1 MTLEQAIP
9 NFADWVFEAIRFLP
23 IFVVFFCVVGF
34 FIGFLVSAIRRG
46 PVEGFY
52 AVAQVIGSAV
62 VDVANTSVRR
72 TLAMAML
79 AVQESIRRK
88 VLIAFAVFIVV
99 LLFAGWY
106 LDVKSDN
113 PARLYLSFVLTS
125 SNYLVLILALFL
137 STFSLPTDIKNRTI
151 YTIVTKPVR
160 GTEIILGRIIGFMA
174 VGTAILVA
182 MCLVSYVFVKR
193 GLSHEHQVDGEI
205 QVSATDLSSSGARQG
220 DTTYDSHH
228 RHTITMHDDGTGE
241 TDIVMGHNH
250 SVERVDGG
258 YEIGPPVGTLAAR
271 VVRRGSLRFKDR
283 SGMPG
288 TGVNVGHEW
297 AYRSYIEG
305 GSLAAAGWTFDGM
318 TEEKYP
324 DGFNLELNL
333 RVFRTHKGNI
343 EKGIRG
349 SITIRNPDP
358 GADVPSS
365 EPISFTAAEYSFD
378 RQFIPRRL
386 KAIDIRGRVK
396 DVDLFQDL
404 ADDDG
409 NLEVWIQCSEP
420 GQYYGMAEP
429 DVYVLE
435 NNGNFAVNFI
445 KGFVGIWL
453 QMLMVTTFGVGFS
466 TFLSGPVGMLA
477 TLSTIV
483 VGLFRKFIVDLVSG
497 TLEGGGPI
505 ESLIRTLTQ
514 ANLTNDLDIGKFPTA
529 VVKFLDDRFLDALYL
544 ITVSLPDYAGF
555 STTEYVATG
564 FNIEPSLLVMH
575 VLRALTYFVFVTL
588 IGYFFLKTR
597 EVAA

>member
-9 NFADWVFEAIRFLP
+9 KFSDWILEAILYLP
-23 IFVVFFCVVGF
+23 LFIVFFATAGF
-34 FIGFLVSAIRRG
+34 VIGYLVSAIRRG

-62 VDVANTSVRR
+62 VDIANTSFRR
-72 TLAMAML
+72 TFAMAML

-88 VLIAFAVFIVV
+88 VLIAFAIFVVV

-125 SNYLVLILALFL
+125 SNYMVLVLALLL
-137 STFSLPTDIKNRTI
+137 STFSLPADIKNRTI

-160 GTEIILGRIIGFMA
+160 GTEIVLGRIIGFMT

-182 MCLVSYVFVKR
+182 MCLISYFFVVR
-193 GLSHEHQVDGEI
+193 GLSHEHQVDGRI
-205 QVSATDLSSSGARQG
+205 QLTVSEAAPDGLLQG
-220 DTTYDSHH
+220 DTTFDSHH
-228 RHTITMHDDGTGE
+228 RHTITMYEDGTGE
-241 TDIVMGHNH
+241 TDVVMGHSH
-250 SVERVDGG
+250 FVEKVDGG
-258 YEIGPPVGTLAAR
+258 YEVGPPEGALAAR
-271 VVRRGSLRFKDR
+271 VVRRGALRFKDR
-283 SGMPG
+283 SGKPG
-288 TGVNVGHEW
+288 KGVNVGHEW

-305 GSLAAAGWTFDGM
+305 GSLAAAIWTFDGM
-318 TEEKYP
+318 TADKYT

-349 SITIRNPDP
+349 TITIRNPKA
-358 GADVPSS
+358 GAAILGS
-365 EPISFTAAEYSFD
+365 EPIPFTATEFAID
-378 RQFIPRRL
+378 RQFIPRQL
-386 KAIDIRGRVK
+386 KAIDSDGTVS
-396 DVDLFQDL
+396 DVDLFTDL
-404 ADDDG
+404 TDDG
-409 NLEVWIQCSEP
+409 RMEVWIQCSDR
-420 GQYYGMAEP
+420 GQYFGMAEP

-435 NNGNFAVNFI
+435 NDGNFAINFV
-445 KGFVGIWL
+445 KGYVGIWL

-483 VGLFRKFIVDLVSG
+483 VGLFRTYIVELVSG
-497 TLEGGGPI
+497 VMVGGGPV
-505 ESLIRTLTQ
+505 EAWIRTFKQ
-514 ANLTNDLDIGKFPTA
+514 SNLTVDMGIGDYATT
-529 VVKFLDDRFLDALYL
+529 VVRFLDSIILLALNL
-544 ITVSLPDYAGF
+544 VTISLPDYGAFSMTEWVASGF
-555 STTEYVATG
+555 D
-564 FNIEPSLLVMH
+564 IEASLLLMH
-575 VLRALTYFVFVTL
+575 VLRALTYFVFVSL

>member
-9 NFADWVFEAIRFLP
+9 NFSDWIGEALFYLP
-23 IFVVFFCVVGF
+23 LFIVFFATTGF
-34 FIGFLVSAIRRG
+34 VIGYLVSAIRRG

-62 VDVANTSVRR
+62 FDLANTSVRR

-113 PARLYLSFVLTS
+113 PGRLYLSFVLTS

-137 STFSLPTDIKNRTI
+137 STFSLPADIKNRTI

-160 GTEIILGRIIGFMA
+160 GTEIVLGRIIGFMT

-182 MCLVSYVFVKR
+182 MCLVSYLFVVR
-193 GLSHEHQVDGEI
+193 GLSHEHQVDGQI
-205 QVSATDLSSSGARQG
+205 QTTLTDLAPDGLLQG
-220 DTTYDSHH
+220 VTTYDAHH
-228 RHTITMHDDGTGE
+228 RHTITMYDDGTGE
-241 TDIVMGHNH
+241 TDVVMGHHH
-250 SVERVDGG
+250 SVKKVGG
-258 YEIGPPVGTLAAR
+258 DYKIGPPQGGLAAR
-271 VVRRGSLRFKDR
+271 VVRRGDLRFKDR
-283 SGMPG
+283 SGNPG
-288 TGVNVGHEW
+288 SGVNVGHEW

-305 GSLAAAGWTFDGM
+305 GTLAAAVWTFDGM
-318 TEEKYP
+318 TAGKYP
-324 DGFNLELNL
+324 EGFNLELNL

-349 SITIRNPDP
+349 SITIRNPKA
-358 GADVPSS
+358 GAAILSS
-365 EPISFTAAEYSFD
+365 EPISFSATEFAID
-378 RQFIPRRL
+378 RQFIPRQL
-386 KAIDIRGRVK
+386 KAIDSDGTVS
-396 DVDLFQDL
+396 DVDLFKDL
-404 ADDDG
+404 TDG
-409 NLEVWIQCSEP
+409 GKLEVWIQCSER

-435 NNGNFAVNFI
+435 NDGNFAINFI

-483 VGLFRKFIVDLVSG
+483 VGLFRKFIVDLVTG
-497 TLEGGGPI
+497 VLEGGGPM
-505 ESLIRTLTQ
+505 EALIRTITQ
-514 ANLTNDLDIGKFPTA
+514 ANLTVDLDIGTYPTA
-529 VVKFLDDRFLDALYL
+529 VVKFIDGVFLTGLNL
-544 ITVSLPDYAGF
+544 ITISLPDYAGF
-555 STTEYVATG
+555 SMTEFVATG
-564 FNIEPSLLVMH
+564 FNIEPSLLVIH
-575 VLRALTYFVFVTL
+575 ILRALTYFVFVTL

>member
-9 NFADWVFEAIRFLP
+9 NFSDWIGEALFYLP
-23 IFVVFFCVVGF
+23 LFIVFFATAGF
-34 FIGFLVSAIRRG
+34 VIGYLVSAIRRG

-62 VDVANTSVRR
+62 FDLANTSVRR

-113 PARLYLSFVLTS
+113 PGRLYLSFVLTS

-137 STFSLPTDIKNRTI
+137 STFSLPADIKNRTI

-160 GTEIILGRIIGFMA
+160 GTEIVLGRIIGFMT

-182 MCLVSYVFVKR
+182 MCLVSYLFVVR
-193 GLSHEHQVDGEI
+193 GLSHEHQVDGQI
-205 QVSATDLSSSGARQG
+205 QTTLTELAPDGLLQG
-220 DTTYDSHH
+220 VTTYDAHH
-228 RHTITMHDDGTGE
+228 RHTITMYDDGTGE
-241 TDIVMGHNH
+241 TDVVMGHYH
-250 SVERVDGG
+250 SVKKVDAD
-258 YEIGPPVGTLAAR
+258 YKIGPPQGGLAAR
-271 VVRRGSLRFKDR
+271 VVRRGDLRFKDR
-283 SGMPG
+283 SGNPG
-288 TGVNVGHEW
+288 SGVNVGHEW

-305 GSLAAAGWTFDGM
+305 GTLAAAVWTFDGM
-318 TEEKYP
+318 TAGKYP
-324 DGFNLELNL
+324 EGFNLELNL

-349 SITIRNPDP
+349 SITIRNPRA
-358 GADVPSS
+358 GAAILSS
-365 EPISFTAAEYSFD
+365 EPISFSATEFAID
-378 RQFIPRRL
+378 RQFIPRQL
-386 KAIDIRGRVK
+386 KAIDSDGTVS
-396 DVDLFQDL
+396 DVDLFKDL
-404 ADDDG
+404 TDDG
-409 NLEVWIQCSEP
+409 KLEVWIQCSER

-435 NNGNFAVNFI
+435 NDGNFAINFI

-483 VGLFRKFIVDLVSG
+483 VGLFRKFIVDLVTG
-497 TLEGGGPI
+497 VLEGGGPM
-505 ESLIRTLTQ
+505 EALIRTITQ
-514 ANLTNDLDIGKFPTA
+514 ANLTVDLDIGTYPTA
-529 VVKFLDDRFLDALYL
+529 VVKFIDGVFLTGLNL
-544 ITVSLPDYAGF
+544 ITISLPDYAGF
-555 STTEYVATG
+555 SMTEFVATG
-564 FNIEPSLLVMH
+564 FNIEPSLLVIH
-575 VLRALTYFVFVTL
+575 ILRALTYFVFVTL

>member
-9 NFADWVFEAIRFLP
+9 NFADWLFEAIRYLP
-23 IFVVFFCVVGF
+23 LFVVFFCLAGF

-52 AVAQVIGSAV
+52 AVSQVIGSSV
-62 VDVANTSVRR
+62 IDLANSSVRR

-79 AVQESIRRK
+79 AIRESIRRK

-113 PARLYLSFVLTS
+113 PGRLYLSFVLTS

-137 STFSLPTDIKNRTI
+137 SAFSLPADIKNRTI

-160 GTEIILGRIIGFMA
+160 GTEVILGRIIGFMT

-182 MCLVSYVFVKR
+182 MCLVSYLFVVR

-205 QVSATDLSSSGARQG
+205 QVTATELSPEGVLQG
-220 DTTYDSHH
+220 VTSYDAHH
-228 RHTITMHDDGTGE
+228 RHTISMYDDETGE
-241 TDIVMGHNH
+241 TDVVMGHHH
-250 SVERVDGG
+250 SVAKEAGG
-258 YEIGPPVGTLAAR
+258 EEIGPPVGSLAAR

-283 SGMPG
+283 SGKPG
-288 TGVNVGHEW
+288 AGVNVGHEW

-305 GSLAAAGWTFDGM
+305 GTLAAAVWTFDAM
-318 TEEKYP
+318 SAEKYP
-324 DGFNLELNL
+324 DGVNLELNL

-349 SITIRNPDP
+349 SITIRNPDT
-358 GADVPSS
+358 GARIRSS
-365 EPISFTAAEYSFD
+365 EPISFSATEFAID
-378 RQFIPRRL
+378 RQFIPRKL
-386 KAIDIRGRVK
+386 KAIDSDGTVS
-396 DVDLFQDL
+396 DVDLFEDL
-404 ADDDG
+404 TDDEG
-409 NLEVWIQCSEP
+409 KLEVWIQCSER
-420 GQYYGMAEP
+420 GQYFGMAEP

-435 NNGNFAVNFI
+435 NDGNFALNFV
-445 KGFVGIWL
+445 KGFFGIWL

-483 VGLFRKFIVDLVSG
+483 VGLFHAKIIDLVSG
-497 TLEGGGPI
+497 VMEGGGPI
-505 ESLIRTLTQ
+505 EALIRTLTQ
-514 ANLTNDLDIGKFPTA
+514 ANLSSDLEIGDFPTL
-529 VVKFLDDRFLDALYL
+529 VVKFLDNRFLDALNL
-544 ITVSLPDYAGF
+544 ITLSLPDYAGF
-555 STTEYVATG
+555 STTEFVATG
-564 FNIEPSLLVMH
+564 FNIEPSLLAMH
-575 VLRALTYFVFVTL
+575 ALRALTYFVFVTL

>member
-1 MTLEQAIP
+1 MTLENAIP
-9 NFADWVFEAIRFLP
+9 NFADWIFDALRFLP
-23 IFVVFFCVVGF
+23 IFIVVFAAAGF
-34 FIGFLVSAIRRG
+34 FIGFLVSAVRRG

-62 VDVANTSVRR
+62 VDILNTSIRR

-88 VLIAFAVFIVV
+88 VLVAFAVFVVV

-113 PARLYLSFVLTS
+113 PGRLYLSFVLTS

-160 GTEIILGRIIGFMA
+160 GTEIILGRIIGFMT

-182 MCLVSYVFVKR
+182 MCLISYMFVVR
-193 GLSHEHQVDGEI
+193 GLNHEHQVDGEI
-205 QVSATDLSSSGARQG
+205 QLTSTELSPDGSLQG
-220 DTTYDSHH
+220 LTTYDAHH
-228 RHTITMHDDGTGE
+228 RHTITMFDDVSGE
-241 TDIVMGHNH
+241 TDVVMGHH
-250 SVERVDGG
+250 HAVEKVGD
-258 YEIGPPVGTLAAR
+258 ELVVGPPQGALAAR

-283 SGMPG
+283 SGKPG
-288 TGVNVGHEW
+288 AGVNVGHEW

-305 GSLAAAGWTFDGM
+305 GTLAAAVWTFDGM
-318 TEEKYP
+318 TADRYP

-343 EKGIRG
+343 EKGILG
-349 SITIRNPDP
+349 SITIRNPNT
-358 GADVPSS
+358 GARIRSS
-365 EPISFTAAEYSFD
+365 EPISFAAKEFSID
-378 RQFIPRRL
+378 RQFIPREL
-386 KAIDIRGRVK
+386 KAIDSDGTVS
-396 DVDLFQDL
+396 DVDLFEDL
-404 ADDDG
+404 TDQG
-409 NLEVWIQCSEP
+409 QLEVWIQCSER

-435 NNGNFAVNFI
+435 NNGNFAINFM
-445 KGFVGIWL
+445 KGFIGIWL

-483 VGLFRKFIVDLVSG
+483 VGLFRQFIIDLVSG

-505 ESLIRTLTQ
+505 EALIRVLTQ
-514 ANLTNDLDIGKFPTA
+514 ANLQVDLDIGRFPTL
-529 VVKFLDDRFLDALYL
+529 VVKFLDARFLDALNV

-555 STTEYVATG
+555 STTEFVATG
-564 FNIEPSLLVMH
+564 FNIEPSLLAMQVI
-575 VLRALTYFVFVTL
+575 RAFTYFVFVTI

>member
-23 IFVVFFCVVGF
+23 IFMIVFAAAGF
-34 FIGFLVSAIRRG
+34 MIGYLVSAVRRG

-52 AVAQVIGSAV
+52 AVATVIGSAV
-62 VDVANTSVRR
+62 VDIANTSVRR

-88 VLIAFAVFIVV
+88 VLVAFAVFIVV

-113 PARLYLSFVLTS
+113 PGRLYLSFVLTS

-137 STFSLPTDIKNRTI
+137 STFSLPADIKNRTI

-160 GTEIILGRIIGFMA
+160 GTEIVLGRIIGFMA

-182 MCLVSYVFVKR
+182 MCLISYLFVVR
-193 GLSHEHQVDGEI
+193 GLSHEHRVDGEI
-205 QVSATDLSSSGARQG
+205 QVTSTELSPDGSLQG
-220 DTTYDSHH
+220 STTYDSHH
-228 RHTITMHDDGTGE
+228 RHTITMFDDETGE
-241 TDIVMGHNH
+241 TDVVMGHH
-250 SVERVDGG
+250 HAVELAADG
-258 YEIGPPVGTLAAR
+258 YQIGPPEGALAAR

-283 SGMPG
+283 SGKPG

-305 GSLAAAGWTFDGM
+305 GTLAAAVWTFDGM
-318 TEEKYP
+318 TADRYA

-343 EKGIRG
+343 EKGILG
-349 SITIRNPDP
+349 SITIRNPDT
-358 GADVPSS
+358 GARIRSS
-365 EPISFTAAEYSFD
+365 EPISFAATEFSID
-378 RQFIPRRL
+378 RQFIPRQL
-386 KAIDIRGRVK
+386 KAIDSDGTVS
-396 DVDLFQDL
+396 DVDLFEDL
-404 ADDDG
+404 TDDG
-409 NLEVWIQCSEP
+409 KLEVWIQCSER

-435 NNGNFAVNFI
+435 NDGNFAINFI

-483 VGLFRKFIVDLVSG
+483 VGLFRQFIVDLVSG
-497 TLEGGGPI
+497 SMEGGGPI
-505 ESLIRTLTQ
+505 ESLIRVLTQ
-514 ANLTNDLDIGKFPTA
+514 ANVSIDLDIGRFPTL
-529 VVKFLDDRFLDALYL
+529 VVKFLDARFLDVLNV
-544 ITVSLPDYAGF
+544 ITMSLPDYAGF
-555 STTEYVATG
+555 STTEFVATG
-564 FNIEPSLLVMH
+564 FNIEPSLLAMQ

>member
-9 NFADWVFEAIRFLP
+9 NFADWVFEAIQYLP
-23 IFVVFFCVVGF
+23 LFIVFFSVAGF
-34 FIGFLVSAIRRG
+34 IIGFLVSAIRRG

-52 AVAQVIGSAV
+52 AVSQVIGSAV
-62 VDVANTSVRR
+62 FDLANTSVRR
-72 TLAMAML
+72 TLAMATL

-113 PARLYLSFVLTS
+113 PGRLYLSFVLTS

-160 GTEIILGRIIGFMA
+160 GTEIVLGRIIGFMA

-182 MCLVSYVFVKR
+182 MCMISYFFVVR
-193 GLSHEHQVDGEI
+193 GLSHEHHVDGEI
-205 QVSATDLSSSGARQG
+205 QIASSEEPGEGKLQG
-220 DTTYDSHH
+220 VTTYDSHH
-228 RHTITMHDDGTGE
+228 RHTITMSGDGTGE
-241 TDIVMGHNH
+241 TDVVMGHH
-250 SVERVDGG
+250 HAVEKTDSG
-258 YEIGPPVGTLAAR
+258 YTIGPPQGALAAR

-283 SGMPG
+283 SGKAG
-288 TGVNVGHEW
+288 SGVNVGHEW

-305 GSLAAAGWTFDGM
+305 GTLAAAVWTFDGM
-318 TEEKYP
+318 TADKYA

-343 EKGIRG
+343 EKGILG
-349 SITIRNPDP
+349 SITIRNPDT
-358 GADVPSS
+358 GARIRSS
-365 EPISFTAAEYSFD
+365 EPIPFTATEFSID
-378 RQFIPRRL
+378 RQFIPRQL
-386 KAIDIRGRVK
+386 KAIDSDGTVS
-396 DVDLFQDL
+396 DVDLFDDL
-404 ADDDG
+404 ADNG
-409 NLEVWIQCSEP
+409 QLEIWIQCSER

-435 NNGNFAVNFI
+435 SDGNFAINFI

-483 VGLFRKFIVDLVSG
+483 VGLFRQFIVDLVSG
-497 TLEGGGPI
+497 SMEGGGPI
-505 ESLIRTLTQ
+505 ESLIRVLTQ
-514 ANLTNDLDIGKFPTA
+514 ANLSVDLDIGSFPTM
-529 VVKFLDDRFLDALYL
+529 VVKFIDARFLDALNV
-544 ITVSLPDYAGF
+544 ITISLPDYAGF
-555 STTEYVATG
+555 STTEFVATG
-564 FNIEPSLLVMH
+564 FNIEPSLLGMQI
-575 VLRALTYFVFVTL
+575 LRALTYFVFVTI

>member
-9 NFADWVFEAIRFLP
+9 NFSDWIGEALFYLP
-23 IFVVFFCVVGF
+23 LFIVFFATAGF
-34 FIGFLVSAIRRG
+34 VIGYLVSAIRRG

-62 VDVANTSVRR
+62 FDLANTSVRR

-113 PARLYLSFVLTS
+113 PGRLYLSFVLTS

-137 STFSLPTDIKNRTI
+137 STFSLPADIKNRTI

-160 GTEIILGRIIGFMA
+160 GTEIVLGRIIGFMT

-182 MCLVSYVFVKR
+182 MCLVSYLFVVR
-193 GLSHEHQVDGEI
+193 GLSHEHQVDGQI
-205 QVSATDLSSSGARQG
+205 QTTLTELAPDGLLQG
-220 DTTYDSHH
+220 VTTYDAHH
-228 RHTITMHDDGTGE
+228 RHTITMYDDGTGE
-241 TDIVMGHNH
+241 TDVVMGHYH
-250 SVERVDGG
+250 SVKKVDAD
-258 YEIGPPVGTLAAR
+258 YKIGPPQGGLAAR
-271 VVRRGSLRFKDR
+271 VVRRGDLRFKDR
-283 SGMPG
+283 SGNPG
-288 TGVNVGHEW
+288 SGVNVGHEW

-305 GSLAAAGWTFDGM
+305 GTLAAAVWTFDGM
-318 TEEKYP
+318 TAGKYP
-324 DGFNLELNL
+324 EGFNLELNL

-349 SITIRNPDP
+349 SITIRNPKA
-358 GADVPSS
+358 GAAILSS
-365 EPISFTAAEYSFD
+365 EPISFSATEFAID
-378 RQFIPRRL
+378 RQFIPRQL
-386 KAIDIRGRVK
+386 KAIDSDGTVS
-396 DVDLFQDL
+396 DVDLFKDL
-404 ADDDG
+404 TDDG
-409 NLEVWIQCSEP
+409 KLEVWIQCSER

-435 NNGNFAVNFI
+435 NDGNFAINFI

-483 VGLFRKFIVDLVSG
+483 VGLFRKFIVDLVTG
-497 TLEGGGPI
+497 VLEGGGPM
-505 ESLIRTLTQ
+505 EALIRTITQ
-514 ANLTNDLDIGKFPTA
+514 ANLTVDLDIGTYPTA
-529 VVKFLDDRFLDALYL
+529 VVKFIDGVFLTGLNL
-544 ITVSLPDYAGF
+544 ITISLPDYAGF
-555 STTEYVATG
+555 SMTEFVATG
-564 FNIEPSLLVMH
+564 FNIEPSLLVIH
-575 VLRALTYFVFVTL
+575 ILRALTYFVFVTL